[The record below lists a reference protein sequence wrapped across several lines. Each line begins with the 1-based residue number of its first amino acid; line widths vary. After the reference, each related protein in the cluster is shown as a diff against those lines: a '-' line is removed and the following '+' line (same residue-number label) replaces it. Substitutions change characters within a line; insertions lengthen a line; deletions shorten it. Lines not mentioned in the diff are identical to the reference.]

1 MPFLGGY
8 VSLLEG
14 ILVAKWLIWSPK
26 FNRSSMFPPPKTM
39 SQNNVMY
46 RVPNHLIQ
54 SSNQDCIVGIYCR
67 MSSASP
73 CFNSLLSWLIKTTQS
88 VLFVWGSHFEYATSI
103 NSSTTP
109 LNSIDKGLD
118 IEDFNQ
124 FHRETRWMFNPPK
137 MSSWRYLHIDPG
149 GKILW
154 ILVTNPVNTS
164 LTLLETNIA
173 GWKIHHF
180 DGIYQDFD
188 EIFMANC

>member
-1 MPFLGGY
+1 
-8 VSLLEG
+8 
-14 ILVAKWLIWSPK
+14 
-26 FNRSSMFPPPKTM
+26 
-39 SQNNVMY
+39 MY

-67 MSSASP
+67 MSSASHASTACYHGWSKP
-73 CFNSLLSWLIKTTQS
+73 PSLFFSFGGPILSMQQA
-88 VLFVWGSHFEYATSI
+88 Y
-103 NSSTTP
+103 SSTTP
-109 LNSIDKGLD
+109 LNSREKGLD
-118 IEDFNQ
+118 IGDFNQ